1 MKDFIRNW
9 TYLEEKHENFEEQLL
24 DFMSRVVPPITL
36 AEIIWKQLSKLGRKT
51 TRNMA
56 TDGENNTNRNDN
68 VDNNSMNLS
77 AVNQSDYI
85 SVLARGNMTESCT
98 MYDVINASE
107 SIDLPSMRTPSWLN
121 EALENIDS

>member
-36 AEIIWKQLSKLGRKT
+36 AEIIWKQLSQLGRKT
-51 TRNMA
+51 ARNMA
-56 TDGENNTNRNDN
+56 TDGENNAERNDD

-85 SVLARGNMTESCT
+85 SVLARANMTESCC

-107 SIDLPSMRTPSWLN
+107 SIDLPSLRTPSWLN